1 MIRLNMNEAVVPESF
16 GNRVLGIGGDM
27 NAVVN
32 GMIAELRE
40 RSVIADSRILSQDVR
55 LDYLVEALK
64 YDSDDYKTMYFCL
77 KGLVTLS

>member
-64 YDSDDYKTMYFCL
+64 YDSDDYKTMHFCL